1 LIEPAMFFLAG
12 LLVAGLAGLL
22 ILPAFAARA
31 YRLAAARARLLAPM
45 SMKDV
50 VAERDL
56 LRAEHAIE
64 QHRLERR
71 LATVQDAGARDRA
84 ELGRQAANIVALEGE
99 AGKLADEIS
108 HLRAQLDARER
119 DIRGLEGEIG
129 AGRIALHD
137 HAARLDRAYS
147 EIAALNDRRLALE
160 TTADDQRTV
169 IAGLETRA
177 VGLEMKADDALQ
189 AAKSIIAASDAEKA
203 RLSSEIAT
211 HAKAVTRM
219 TGELLD
225 AQAKNA
231 KVAKELAQQSAK
243 HEKTRRRLAEIE
255 ASAAARGTPEGDA
268 ALRQAIS
275 QLAADVVRLSGAG
288 EGPASQPA
296 PAKAIRRES
305 EAPPTQG
312 PADGEAAPARFRRL
326 QSIVPRR

>member
-1 LIEPAMFFLAG
+1 MFFFAG

-31 YRLAAARARLLAPM
+31 YRLAAARARLLAPL

-50 VAERDL
+50 AAERDL

-71 LATVQDAGARDRA
+71 LATIQDASARDRA
-84 ELGRQAANIVALEGE
+84 ELGRQATHLVALEGE
-99 AGKLADEIS
+99 ASKLASEIRD
-108 HLRAQLDARER
+108 LRQQLSARER
-119 DIRGLEGEIG
+119 DILGLEGELG

-137 HAARLDRAYS
+137 HAARLERASS
-147 EIAALNDRRLALE
+147 EISALTDKRLALE

-177 VGLEMKADDALQ
+177 AGLEMKADDALK

-203 RLSSEIAT
+203 RLSSDIAA
-211 HAKAVTRM
+211 HARAVTRM
-219 TGELLD
+219 TGELLT
-225 AQAKNA
+225 AEAKNA
-231 KVAKELAQQSAK
+231 KVANELAGQSAE
-243 HEKTRRRLAEIE
+243 HEKTRRRLAEFE
-255 ASAAARGTPEGDA
+255 AIAATRGSPEGDA
-268 ALRQAIS
+268 ALRQAIA
-275 QLAADVVRLSGAG
+275 QLAADVIRLKGAG
-288 EGPASQPA
+288 QGSAAQPA
-296 PAKAIRRES
+296 DGKSIRRES

-312 PADGEAAPARFRRL
+312 PAEGEAVAPAKFRRL